1 MGIRCLLRRGNEP
14 GHCIFRLTFAGVF
27 NIFSIASQTLNRCR
41 KKIFL
46 LNRDASAAD
55 GMITGPPAAEFFT
68 QPATGKTVQKERP

>member
-46 LNRDASAAD
+46 LKEMR
-55 GMITGPPAAEFFT
+55 PPRM
-68 QPATGKTVQKERP
+68 G